1 MGMPFADVLAKSGAE
16 LRVFIEACL
25 DPRDPLNRPS
35 HVTATQGSRS
45 RLQAPAMLRSF
56 AAGPAGERFS
66 AAAVLPGYSVKFVAV
81 VREAHFYHGKEAR
94 EGSEG

>member
-1 MGMPFADVLAKSGAE
+1 MTLADLKRAASGMGMPFADMLAKSGAE

-45 RLQAPAMLRSF
+45 RLPQCFVLSLLALP
-56 AAGPAGERFS
+56 GS
-66 AAAVLPGYSVKFVAV
+66 AAERLLSYPGIV
-81 VREAHFYHGKEAR
+81 
-94 EGSEG
+94 